1 MEKLFVCPCCNGQVV
16 HNPHGDEDLLFE
28 CLECESPGRVTKP
41 HCAKHGISIP
51 EQRDLSLGSDDE

>member
-1 MEKLFVCPCCNGQVV
+1 MEKLFICPCCNGQVV

-41 HCAKHGISIP
+41 HCAKHGISRP
-51 EQRDLSLGSDDE
+51 FASRGR